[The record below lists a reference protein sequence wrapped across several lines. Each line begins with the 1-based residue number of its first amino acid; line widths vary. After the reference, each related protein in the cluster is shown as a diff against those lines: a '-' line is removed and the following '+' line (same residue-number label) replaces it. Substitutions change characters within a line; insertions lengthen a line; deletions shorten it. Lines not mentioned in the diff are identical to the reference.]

1 MFKLMD
7 KKILTILCPSVL
19 FICWPALFLILGG
32 SSAQFR
38 FRDEEGWEE
47 TTEASSTTNS
57 FLVMNLED
65 LQKSLT
71 CLPLYQRLD
80 IDKDLFSVS
89 IPHLLEIRLFK
100 IT

>member
-1 MFKLMD
+1 MFKLMG
-7 KKILTILCPSVL
+7 KKTILHSNVL
-19 FICWPALFLILGG
+19 FIWWPALFLILGG

-38 FRDEEGWEE
+38 FRDEEDWEE
-47 TTEASSTTNS
+47 TTDSSSTTNS
-57 FLVMNLED
+57 FLVMNLDD

-89 IPHLLEIRLFK
+89 IPHLLEIIMFK